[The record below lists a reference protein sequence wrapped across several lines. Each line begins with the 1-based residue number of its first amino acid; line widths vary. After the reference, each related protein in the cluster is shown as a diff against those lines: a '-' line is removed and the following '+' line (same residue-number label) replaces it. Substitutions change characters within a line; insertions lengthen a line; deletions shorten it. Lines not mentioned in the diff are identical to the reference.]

1 MIDSVDSEPATLA
14 AGTVKWFDTAI
25 PSTYKKP
32 ILVGYYIMGEGN
44 GFMNVYAAYNTENT
58 GTVAV
63 RNMGTSALTIQIRYF
78 IRHF

>member
-1 MIDSVDSEPATLA
+1 MIDSVDSESATIS
-14 AGTVKWFDTAI
+14 AGTMKWFDTAI

>member
-1 MIDSVDSEPATLA
+1 MIDSVDSESATIA

-25 PSTYKKP
+25 PATYKKP

-44 GFMNVYAAYNTENT
+44 GFMNAYAAYNTENT
-58 GTVAV
+58 VTVAV
-63 RNMGTSALTIQIRYF
+63 RNMGTSTLTIQIRYF